1 MSIFIL
7 SADTGRECI
16 ISGIDIKTA
25 IYDNKSVLYYYTG
38 GDKSK
43 IVNITIEKELDNKG
57 NNYIIN
63 VNFLKYN
70 NKYILTENENIVILR
85 ACEIDENKMPW
96 EN

>member
-7 SADTGRECI
+7 SSDKGRECI
-16 ISGIDIKTA
+16 ISGLDIKTA
-25 IYDNKSVLYYYTG
+25 IYDNKSVLCYYT

-63 VNFLKYN
+63 VNFLKYS

-85 ACEIDENKMPW
+85 A
-96 EN
+96 

>member
-43 IVNITIEKELDNKG
+43 IVNIIIDKELSNVG
-57 NNYIIN
+57 NNYIIK
-63 VNFLKYN
+63 VNYLKYN
-70 NKYILTENENIVILR
+70 NKYILTENVNVVILH
-85 ACEIDENKMPW
+85 AHEIDENKMPW
-96 EN
+96 EI

>member
-7 SADTGRECI
+7 SSDKGRECI
-16 ISGIDIKTA
+16 ISGLDIKTA
-25 IYDNKSVLYYYTG
+25 IYDNKSVLYYYT

-63 VNFLKYN
+63 VNFLKYS
-70 NKYILTENENIVILR
+70 NKYILTENENIVILC
-85 ACEIDENKMPW
+85 ACEINENKMPW
-96 EN
+96 EI